1 MNYFDK
7 VIEQRKGHIAFDVP
21 LWSALYQA
29 HPALT
34 DTSDANL
41 KSRLIGIEKNIQ
53 FLNSSASWNDAM
65 SAEYGWQSPWWW
77 FRARQFT
84 LSEFERRGMV
94 SHPVEDIGSQTSLHR
109 DYLRRRKPLAV
120 RISKMPYLFDLL
132 NGKIR
137 FGAASGYTDPT
148 LQESQQ
154 DDEISRDTFLSGSLA
169 TITIE
174 NGVSRPLTG
183 EIRFSASRTHSAKG
197 KTTVC
202 PYWILCFSTELDARL
217 LEDFHDENPQEQG
230 FFVLFD
236 VEKFHRRV
244 AEAVQPP
251 DLICG
256 RVEVDYYDEHFPPS
270 WGEGQFH
277 VIGLKPFRF
286 AYQRELRFYLHPN
299 GYATHSPSSHVWLQ
313 TEKMNDIA
321 GVYNLMG
328 EKEAGAGPNSL
339 FSDNKSINSIS

>member
-7 VIEQRKGHIAFDVP
+7 VIEQRKGHTAFDVP

-34 DTSDANL
+34 DTSDVDL
-41 KSRLIGIEKNIQ
+41 KRRLMGIEKNIR

-65 SAEYGWQSPWWW
+65 SAECGWQSPWWW
-77 FRARQFT
+77 FRASQFT
-84 LSEFERRGMV
+84 LCELERRGV
-94 SHPVEDIGSQTSLHR
+94 VALPAKDIDAPNKLHR
-109 DYLRRRKPLAV
+109 NYLRRRKTLAV
-120 RISKMPYLFDLL
+120 RISKIPWLLDLL
-132 NGKIR
+132 DGKIR

-148 LQESQQ
+148 LQASQQ
-154 DDEISRDTFLSGSLA
+154 DDEISRDTFRPGSLA

-174 NGVSRPLTG
+174 NGVRRPLTG
-183 EIRFSASRTHSAKG
+183 EIRLSGSRTHSAKG

-202 PYWILCFSTELDARL
+202 PYWLLCFSTELDTRL
-217 LEDFHDENPQEQG
+217 LEEFHHENLQEQG

-244 AEAVQPP
+244 AEAVQPL
-251 DLICG
+251 DLTCG

-286 AYQRELRFYLHPN
+286 AYQRELRFFLLPD
-299 GYATHSPSSHVWLQ
+299 GYTTHSSSSHVWLQ

-321 GVYNLMG
+321 GVYNSMG
-328 EKEAGAGPNSL
+328 EKEAGSGPKRL
-339 FSDNKSINSIS
+339 FS